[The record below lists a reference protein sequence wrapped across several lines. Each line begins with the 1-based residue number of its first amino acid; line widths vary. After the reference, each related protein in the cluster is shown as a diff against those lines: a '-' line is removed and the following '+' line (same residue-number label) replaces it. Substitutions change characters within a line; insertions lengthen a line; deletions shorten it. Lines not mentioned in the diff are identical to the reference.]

1 MEICKTLRGSRSQT
15 YSMWATF
22 STFTAVKASSAELQ
36 LPPNQQGL
44 PHLPTLSSALN
55 GEQMKVTFRGW
66 ISALPPPLQ
75 LVPLF
80 ESGVELLSVAHLL
93 SAQIQ
98 TCTPH
103 TASCH
108 LKMHQIHRDTL
119 IRRSLEDQQ
128 HLSQKPTAD

>member
-1 MEICKTLRGSRSQT
+1 MEICKTLRGSRSRT

-80 ESGVELLSVAHLL
+80 ESGVELLS
-93 SAQIQ
+93 AQIQ

-103 TASCH
+103 TAPSCH
-108 LKMHQIHRDTL
+108 LKVHQIHRDTL
-119 IRRSLEDQQ
+119 M
-128 HLSQKPTAD
+128 LS